1 MKSLQKKTQIHTQ
14 YTRTHTHAPDTHTL
28 TKPQTCKIFLQAV
41 KGEDTKKKEEGED
54 LLKV

>member
-1 MKSLQKKTQIHTQ
+1 MKSLQKNPK
-14 YTRTHTHAPDTHTL
+14 YTHNTLAHTHAPDTHTL